1 MNTQKGLS
9 LFQKLTYATGE
20 CGNSLLNI
28 SFVLWSMYFYAPP
41 EDEKAMVPLVPVALA
56 GIAMSAGRVIDA
68 VTDPLVAYWSDRLD
82 SRWGRRKPFVVAAA
96 PLLFLVFIFLWIP
109 PVAGESAANFIYLIV
124 MASLFW
130 SLYTV
135 VRIPYVSLLPEI
147 AVTSE
152 ERISVSAWLAVMMLV
167 GNGFGM
173 AGSSWLVENLSFR
186 TMGIV
191 CGLAC
196 VLCWYLSISF
206 VREKK
211 FEMSDYLKFS
221 LIQAV
226 ATTFKNKPFLIFLYA
241 FFSFQLGFNILTG
254 GMPYIV
260 KVILGQPKGAVGSI
274 FIVCFA
280 SVLLFVPVVS
290 RLSNQFGKKK
300 ILSISIFFIGLFL
313 SFTYFLGKVDVPFS
327 VMTQIYI
334 LMALMGFPIAG
345 FFILPNA
352 ITADIVD
359 YDERMTGL
367 RREAIYYGV
376 SGFAWKLAIAFSA
389 VIMGLLFKYFG
400 YSSQQ
405 DLGVRLLG
413 PVSSLFIFGAFIV
426 FQFYSIEDR
435 PKDQSEKQ
443 GGAR

>member
-1 MNTQKGLS
+1 MNPQKSLS
-9 LFQKLTYATGE
+9 LFQKITYATGE

-41 EDEKAMVPLVPVALA
+41 ADEKSMVPFIPVALA
-56 GIAMSAGRVIDA
+56 GIAMSAGRVVDA
-68 VTDPLVAYWSDRLD
+68 ITDPLVAYWSDRLD
-82 SRWGRRKPFVVAAA
+82 SRWGRRKPFVVIAA
-96 PLLFLVFIFLWIP
+96 PLLFLVFIFLWTP

-124 MASLFW
+124 MSSLFW

-135 VRIPYVSLLPEI
+135 VRIPYVSLIPEI
-147 AVTSE
+147 AVTSK
-152 ERISVSAWLAVMMLV
+152 ERVNLSAWVAVMMIA
-167 GNGFGM
+167 GNAIGM
-173 AGSSWLVENLSFR
+173 KGSSMLVEKFSFR
-186 TMGIV
+186 TMGLV

-211 FEMSDYLKFS
+211 FEMSDYRKFS
-221 LIQAV
+221 ILQAV
-226 ATTFKNKPFLIFLYA
+226 ATTFKNKPFLIFLYS

-280 SVLLFVPVVS
+280 SVLLFVPIVS
-290 RLSNQFGKKK
+290 WLSNRYGKKK
-300 ILSISIFFIGLFL
+300 VLSLSIFLIALFL
-313 SFTYFLGKVDVPFS
+313 SFTYFLGKIDVPFS
-327 VMTQIYI
+327 VMTQIYV
-334 LMALMGFPIAG
+334 LMAFMGFPIAG

-389 VIMGLLFKYFG
+389 VIMGLLFKYYG

-413 PVSSLFIFGAFIV
+413 PVSALFIFVAFIV

-435 PKDQSEKQ
+435 PKN
-443 GGAR
+443 